1 MTKRK
6 SIWQGYGG
14 MTAAGISTFLG
25 APVLENVE
33 EKELRSRNIKAAVFG
48 VPFDGATLSRTG
60 SSMGPRGIRNASAY
74 FGHYHV
80 DYDVNIFR
88 KLNLHDCGDS
98 FIALGDAKET
108 MENGGSFAAE
118 ILKAGAMPVILGG
131 EHTVTLAGTLGV
143 DKALKGNYGFIHFD
157 AHLDAQPATP
167 GALQWFHGS
176 QVSQTAG
183 LGAFDTKNMVL
194 IGMRGT
200 VNPQSH
206 WEFCKEKGITV
217 FTMRQVLDIGLEKV
231 VDRALE
237 IATKG
242 TDGYYLSIDMDVLDP
257 AFVPGAE
264 AFTPFGLTLRE
275 LWLVLPKLGAN
286 DKLKA
291 FDVVEVV
298 PRYDPSEL
306 TALTAAGIVV
316 ELLAAKATTMP

>member
-1 MTKRK
+1 MTKRRA
-6 SIWQGYGG
+6 IWQGTGG
-14 MTAAGISTFLG
+14 ITAAGISTFLG

-33 EKELRSRNIKAAVFG
+33 EKELRARDIKAAVFG

-60 SSMGPRGIRNASAY
+60 SSMGPRAIRNASAY

-80 DYDVNIFR
+80 DYEVNVFR

-98 FIALGDAKET
+98 FIALGDAKAT
-108 MENGGSFAAE
+108 MENGADFASE

-131 EHTVTLAGTLGV
+131 EHTVTLAGTMGV
-143 DKALKGNYGFIHFD
+143 DKALKGKYGFIHFD
-157 AHLDAQPATP
+157 AHLDAGPRE
-167 GALQWFHGS
+167 GLQWFHGS

-183 LGAFDTKNMVL
+183 LSTFRGENMVL

-200 VNPQSH
+200 QNPRGH
-206 WEFCKEKGITV
+206 WEFCKEKGITI
-217 FTMRQVLDIGLEKV
+217 FTMRQILDIGLESV
-231 VDRALE
+231 VDQALE
-237 IATKG
+237 IATRG
-242 TDGYYLSIDMDVLDP
+242 TDGYYLSIDMDVLE
-257 AFVPGAE
+257 AAYVPGAE

-286 DKLKA
+286 ERLRA

-306 TALTAAGIVV
+306 TAMTAAGITV
-316 ELLAAKATTMP
+316 ELLAAKASTTP